1 MWARIPAQIPS
12 RKKKLVFRSVSPAW
26 IFQLARQPANSSS
39 TAPPELS
46 ESPGA
51 ATGGHATHSMVNSRD
66 LTAQQILQA
75 GTLSPNPPI
84 SPTMVAKLVSHRCP
98 SCEAHIEAMEKLFF
112 LTFFWRS
119 CYNIYRDSN
128 ILTSRFSV
136 FPKLLGAYAFV
147 KSIKYQ
153 DHCGFSVSL
162 GTCVGI
168 CANVLIRGTRNVGGA
183 QEATAQ
189 GIHGDQ

>member
-1 MWARIPAQIPS
+1 MWGRIPAQIPS
-12 RKKKLVFRSVSPAW
+12 RKKKLVLRSVSPAW

-75 GTLSPNPPI
+75 GPLSPPTLPC
-84 SPTMVAKLVSHRCP
+84 PTMVAKLVSHRCP
-98 SCEAHIEAMEKLFF
+98 SCE
-112 LTFFWRS
+112 
-119 CYNIYRDSN
+119 
-128 ILTSRFSV
+128 
-136 FPKLLGAYAFV
+136 
-147 KSIKYQ
+147 
-153 DHCGFSVSL
+153 DHCGFSVL
-162 GTCVGI
+162 FGTCVVI
-168 CANVLIRGTRNVGGA
+168 CANVLIRGARNVGGA
-183 QEATAQ
+183 QKATAQ